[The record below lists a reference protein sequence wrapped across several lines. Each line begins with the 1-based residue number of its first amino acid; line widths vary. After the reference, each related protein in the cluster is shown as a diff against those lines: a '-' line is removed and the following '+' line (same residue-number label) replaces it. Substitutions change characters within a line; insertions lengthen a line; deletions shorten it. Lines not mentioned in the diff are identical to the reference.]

1 MKFYW
6 LDIIKII
13 LSMPAWI
20 KYQHMLEISEL
31 WNMYVSAH
39 LTLRSVFGIPLLS
52 VWIKI
57 LNHCVYKVQNLIN
70 AEPIK
75 ILCLL
80 KTNSFVYCIC
90 MQLGIAE

>member
-6 LDIIKII
+6 LDEIKII

-52 VWIKI
+52 V
-57 LNHCVYKVQNLIN
+57 
-70 AEPIK
+70 
-75 ILCLL
+75 
-80 KTNSFVYCIC
+80 
-90 MQLGIAE
+90 